1 MNPFKK
7 INENTYQDDEGVLYK
22 PIPNY
27 EDYYVSNLGD
37 IYSTKW
43 GKWKKLKIHLN
54 ENGYRRVTLRQQNKT
69 VVRRAARLTAL
80 AFIFTDNPDLNVIHI
95 DKNKLNDVSTN
106 LKWEGNKPNKREM
119 GAYRKYTNKYR

>member
-7 INENTYQDDEGVLYK
+7 IDENTYQDEEGILYK

-80 AFIFTDNPDLNVIHI
+80 AYHPHGDINLNVIHI
-95 DKNKLNDVSTN
+95 DKNKLNDQSNN
-106 LKWEGNKPNKREM
+106 LKWN
-119 GAYRKYTNKYR
+119 

>member
-22 PIPNY
+22 PIPHY
-27 EDYYVSNLGD
+27 EDYYVSNLGE

-54 ENGYRRVTLRQQNKT
+54 ENGYRRVTLRQHNKT

-80 AFIFTDNPDLNVIHI
+80 AFIVTEDPNLNVIHI
-95 DKNKLNDVSTN
+95 DKNKLNDTANN
-106 LKWEGNKPNKREM
+106 LKWE
-119 GAYRKYTNKYR
+119 

>member
-7 INENTYQDDEGVLYK
+7 IDENTYQDEEGILYK

-80 AFIFTDNPDLNVIHI
+80 AFILTDNPDLNVIHI
-95 DKNKLNDVSTN
+95 DNMSYLHKILLENNTRPLDNKFKMLIISS
-106 LKWEGNKPNKREM
+106 G
-119 GAYRKYTNKYR
+119 

>member
-7 INENTYQDDEGVLYK
+7 IDESTYQDSEGILYK
-22 PIPNY
+22 PIPQY
-27 EDYYVSNLGD
+27 EDYFVSNLGE

-43 GKWKKLKIHLN
+43 GKWKKLKTHLN
-54 ENGYRRVTLRQQNKT
+54 ENGYRRVTLRQHGKT
-69 VVRRAARLTAL
+69 VVRRCARLTAL

-106 LKWEGNKPNKREM
+106 LKWESNKTNKREM